1 MSGPGPDPPLR
12 ILAVDDDPLNRAL
25 IRAILVRA
33 AEPAVRDAVIHEA
46 ATLAEGRAMLA
57 REPVDLVLLDM
68 HLPDGLGLSL
78 AAELRTRPA
87 EARPAVL
94 ALTASVLPAEQQAAI
109 DAGCDAFLAKP
120 YAPAA
125 LVAAIGELVAR
136 RGTDPAGGAGSP

>member
-1 MSGPGPDPPLR
+1 VSGPGLDPPLR

-25 IRAILVRA
+25 IRAILDRA

-46 ATLAEGRAMLA
+46 ATLAEGRAVLA

-78 AAELRTRPA
+78 AAELRAQPS

-94 ALTASVLPAEQQAAI
+94 ALTASVLPAEQQAAL

-120 YAPAA
+120 YPPAA

-136 RGTDPAGGAGSP
+136 RATHLAGGAGRR